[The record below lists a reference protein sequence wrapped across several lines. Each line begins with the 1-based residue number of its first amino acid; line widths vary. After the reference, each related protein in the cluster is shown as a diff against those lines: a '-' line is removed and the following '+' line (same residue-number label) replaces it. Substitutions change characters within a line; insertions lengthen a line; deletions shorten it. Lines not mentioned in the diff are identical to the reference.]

1 MEKFSNQN
9 PKEVTGILKNGN
21 LSVTKNSNLTYDKLN
36 IVTGSSEYR
45 ALFLRSLISSIDSE
59 NRNEISILTNIDN
72 LQKTRVKT
80 TYIMEK
86 DIDKV
91 VMNICDDIFAVSR
104 FRIQWVDRPNLIYVI
119 DIPDNCYNKER
130 HIEKLNKVIN
140 TASQLNVMIILGIIA
155 CSSRYKDFCNVL
167 SIVNNQLGDSFINGD
182 EFKVIDNKLFVDKV
196 EEPITFET
204 YGYRKVVD
212 DEFRVVYARP
222 LETTGEDVITITKKA
237 YRYAKY
243 YVDKN
248 GNQAYTYIYEYEDRL
263 IHKELDKFAK
273 YRITDKD
280 KKDIQNLIDKKKI
293 RLTQET
299 IDKTDKTLEN
309 VVGGIVMSDK
319 PGYMDKKIYAVYCQ
333 DKKTDKKTYVAEL
346 QEDRTILFSDKP
358 TGFDLKTCL
367 YLTNEL
373 MNHYNIVGK
382 EELK

>member
-1 MEKFSNQN
+1 MEKFNNQN
-9 PKEVTGILKNGN
+9 LKEVKYFLKNGN
-21 LSVTKNSNLTYDKLN
+21 TSITKNSNLTYDKLN

-72 LQKTRVKT
+72 LQRTKVKA

-104 FRIQWVDRPNLIYVI
+104 FSIHWQNRPNFVYVI

-130 HIEKLNKVIN
+130 HIEKLNRVIN
-140 TASQLNVMIILGIIA
+140 TASQLNVMIVLGIIA
-155 CSSRYKDFCNVL
+155 CSGRYKDFCNVL
-167 SIVNNQLGDSFINGD
+167 SITYNQMGYLTINGD
-182 EFKVIDNKLFVDKV
+182 KFVVADNKLFVDKAKGDV
-196 EEPITFET
+196 ITFKT
-204 YGYRKVVD
+204 YGYHKVAD
-212 DEFRVVYARP
+212 SENRVIY
-222 LETTGEDVITITKKA
+222 EKDNYCIEINKKC
-237 YRYAKY
+237 YRYGKFY
-243 YVDKN
+243 NDKEHT
-248 GNQAYTYIYEYEDRL
+248 GAYIFEHEDRL
-263 IHKELDKFAK
+263 IHKELDNFAK
-273 YRITDKD
+273 YRITDED
-280 KKDIQNLIDKKKI
+280 KKNIQDLIEKKKI

-299 IDKTDKTLEN
+299 IDRTDKTLEN

-333 DKKTDKKTYVAEL
+333 DKKTDKKIYVAEL
-346 QEDRTILFSDKP
+346 QEDRTILFGDKP
-358 TGFDLKTCL
+358 TGFDLRTCL

>member
-9 PKEVTGILKNGN
+9 LKEVTDILKNGN
-21 LSVTKNSNLTYDKLN
+21 LSITKNSNLTYDKLN
-36 IVTGSSEYR
+36 IVTGSAGYR

-72 LQKTRVKT
+72 LKRTKVKT
-80 TYIMEK
+80 TYIIEK

-104 FRIQWVDRPNLIYVI
+104 FSIHWNNRPNFVYVI

-140 TASQLNVMIILGIIA
+140 TASQLNVMIILGIIS
-155 CSSRYKDFCNVL
+155 CLGRYKDFCNVL
-167 SIVNNQLGDSFINGD
+167 SITNNQIGDSFINGD
-182 EFKVIDNKLFVDKV
+182 EFKVIDNKLFVDKA
-196 EEPITFET
+196 EGDIITFET
-204 YGYRKVVD
+204 YGYKKVVD
-212 DEFRVVYARP
+212 DEHQV
-222 LETTGEDVITITKKA
+222 
-237 YRYAKY
+237 
-243 YVDKN
+243 
-248 GNQAYTYIYEYEDRL
+248 IYEKDAYSIVISKKVFTYYKQQDVRGVFLPACILEHEDRL

-273 YRITDKD
+273 YRLTDED
-280 KKDIQNLIDKKKI
+280 KKNIQDLIEKKKI

-309 VVGGIVMSDK
+309 INIDINK
-319 PGYMDKKIYAVYCQ
+319 DKKIYAVYCQ

-358 TGFDLKTCL
+358 TGFDLRTCL

-373 MNHYNIVGK
+373 MNYYNIVGK
-382 EELK
+382 EEIK

>member
-9 PKEVTGILKNGN
+9 LKEVISTLKNGKF
-21 LSVTKNSNLTYDKLN
+21 SITKNSNLIYDKLN

-45 ALFLRSLISSIDSE
+45 TLFLRSLVSSIDSE
-59 NRNEISILTNIDN
+59 NRNEISILTNINN
-72 LQKTRVKT
+72 LKQTKVKT

-104 FRIQWVDRPNLIYVI
+104 FSIHWNNRPNFIYVI

-130 HIEKLNKVIN
+130 YIEKLNKIIN
-140 TASQLNVMIILGIIA
+140 TASQLNVMIILGIIE
-155 CSSRYKDFCNVL
+155 CSGRYKDFCNVL
-167 SIVNNQLGDSFINGD
+167 SITNNQIGDSYINGD
-182 EFKVIDNKLFVDKV
+182 EFKVEMVSDKYV
-196 EEPITFET
+196 LYIEDSAEEDSITFET
-204 YGYRKVVD
+204 YGYHKVVD
-212 DEFRVVYARP
+212 DEFRVVYQN
-222 LETTGEDVITITKKA
+222 DNYSITVDKKV
-237 YRYAKY
+237 YRYIKE
-243 YVDKN
+243 N
-248 GNQAYTYIYEYEDRL
+248 RFTQSSAYIFEQEDIL
-263 IHKELDKFAK
+263 IHELLNNFKRFRILDEDKEA
-273 YRITDKD
+273 
-280 KKDIQNLIDKKKI
+280 IQNLIDKKKI

-309 VVGGIVMSDK
+309 LNINTDR
-319 PGYMDKKIYAVYCQ
+319 KIFAVYCQ

-358 TGFDLKTCL
+358 TGFDLRTCI

-382 EELK
+382 EEIK